1 VGADVRLIPRLPQMI
16 RLPQRVTMPA
26 ETERALG
33 LDQPGASRLLA
44 WSVLVGGGAAAA
56 TVRDLRILTPRGE
69 QVIRT
74 WDAVDHAVW
83 DQDSAML
90 VIWWVDTR
98 KTTPLEIQDDIGRL
112 PEVVRER
119 VQSSVVLTASVPM
132 PRGKPARVALRRDP
146 DGRLLAQSL
155 LPPGLKADA
164 PDVKPVID
172 RALADLWAEAGE
184 QGLNSGAPP
193 AI

>member
-1 VGADVRLIPRLPQMI
+1 MRLIP
-16 RLPQRVTMPA
+16 RLPQRVTMPT
-26 ETERALG
+26 EMERALG
-33 LDQPGASRLLA
+33 LDQPGTTRLLA

-56 TVRDLRILTPRGE
+56 TLRDLRIVTPRG
-69 QVIRT
+69 QQIVRS

-83 DQDSAML
+83 EQNSRML
-90 VIWWVDTR
+90 MIWWVDTR
-98 KTTPLEIQDDIGRL
+98 KTTPLEIEDDIGRL

-119 VQSSVVLTASVPM
+119 VQASVVLTASVPM

-146 DGRLLAQSL
+146 DGNLIAQSL

-164 PDVKPVID
+164 PDVRLLID
-172 RALADLWAEAGE
+172 QALVDLWAEAGE
-184 QGLNSGAPP
+184 QGLNAGLPP